1 MKFPSRLREGL
12 GEGRAQRVSSFTLPR
27 PPARE
32 RGEAF
37 CLTGPLYAA
46 CRGEGQIN
54 RLANTTQCAHIS
66 DMTDDAPPEL
76 TPLDPAFIT
85 TSRIATALGLLPF
98 VVGAGVLESAQL
110 LPSGTFLVPVL
121 LAYAFVAYTLPAR
134 KYRHWGY
141 DMGTDRL
148 RVVRGYMFYSDTIV
162 PFGRIQHI
170 DVDQGPVDRR
180 YGLAKLTVHTAGNYN
195 SKVTLPGLA
204 YGDALA
210 MREAIRAAIRQDI
223 L

>member
-1 MKFPSRLREGL
+1 MNNDNL
-12 GEGRAQRVSSFTLPR
+12 
-27 PPARE
+27 
-32 RGEAF
+32 
-37 CLTGPLYAA
+37 
-46 CRGEGQIN
+46 
-54 RLANTTQCAHIS
+54 
-66 DMTDDAPPEL
+66 PEL

-98 VVGAGVLESAQL
+98 VIGAGVLEFAQL
-110 LPSGTFLVPVL
+110 LPPGCFLVPML
-121 LAYAFVAYTLPAR
+121 LVYGFVVFTVPAR

-170 DVDQGPVDRR
+170 DVDQGPIDRR
-180 YGLAKLTVHTAGNYN
+180 YGLATLTVHTAGNHN
-195 SKVTLPGLA
+195 STVALPGLA
-204 YGDALA
+204 HPEALA
-210 MREAIRAAIRQDI
+210 MRETIRAAIRQEM